1 MIIHGVETK
10 PYGHGKCSLL
20 SNRTDPNNL
29 TTLLFPNCPW
39 PVWTDRYNPHWDGRT
54 TANAES
60 GTTMLKPAPAV
71 R

>member
-10 PYGHGKCSLL
+10 PYGHGKCSFL

-29 TTLLFPNCPW
+29 TTLPFSKCPR

-54 TANAES
+54 NLLMSNLARPCS
-60 GTTMLKPAPAV
+60 SRP
-71 R
+71 RQ